1 MNTSSSSSAVVRRKK
16 VGLASVSAVSTL
28 ALVGGIVAGLAGPAT
43 AAPASAAA
51 AFTAPMCEGTQTS
64 ADYPYADDMV
74 IDGVRLDYYN
84 AGNVVP
90 LYYNNDQRSPA
101 PICGVRDVPEASGPQ
116 SEWMYCTDMKE
127 ETCDEISPDGEPG
140 YSDGGQFNV
149 VGPTL
154 PVGGNDRLT
163 QEQELLIS
171 YLIQNPHPFT
181 PGGVADDSTAANRV
195 NRQLL
200 IWCVS
205 DKEYLEG
212 TDAVVDCD
220 ADLGPAEQA
229 RILGVMNVT
238 PALSISLTDPA
249 SGTLASG
256 GKATFTVSTNMYGK
270 PLTVSA
276 PAGATLELCEPNA
289 NVKLTGNTL
298 VVTGEG
304 NDPTDV
310 ALCVTSPGAGAVK
323 VSVSGAPSSFESIHW
338 NNAGA
343 ECQVFATFNTVTP
356 AKLQGDATVT
366 FDAAPTTTP
375 STTVPTTTPGA
386 PTTTPSTTVPTTTTK
401 PNVIVPIIPIIPII
415 PVIPGVPVAPAPTTV
430 AVPTPR
436 VVTQTT
442 PKAPTGERPTSID
455 GGAADETAGPHVGI
469 AIAGLGLIGLAACG
483 AIAVRRRR
491 S

>member
-16 VGLASVSAVSTL
+16 IGLASVSAVSTL

-43 AAPASAAA
+43 AAPASAA

-238 PALSISLTDPA
+238 PALSISLADPA

-323 VSVSGAPSSFESIHW
+323 VSVAGAPSSFESIHW

-455 GGAADETAGPHVGI
+455 GGGADETAGPHVGI

>member
-16 VGLASVSAVSTL
+16 IGLASVSAVSAL

-43 AAPASAAA
+43 AAPASAA

-127 ETCDEISPDGEPG
+127 ETCDEVSPDGEPG
-140 YSDGGQFNV
+140 YSDDGQFNV

-181 PGGVADDSTAANRV
+181 PGGVADDSTAQNRV

-205 DKEYLEG
+205 DKDYLEE
-212 TDAVVDCD
+212 TNAVVDCD

-238 PALSISLTDPA
+238 PALSISLADPV

-289 NVKLTGNTL
+289 DVKLTGNTL

-304 NDPTDV
+304 NDRTDV

-386 PTTTPSTTVPTTTTK
+386 PTTTPSTTVPATTTK

-483 AIAVRRRR
+483 VIAVRRRR

>member
-1 MNTSSSSSAVVRRKK
+1 MNTSSSAVVRRKK
-16 VGLASVSAVSTL
+16 IGLASVSAVSTL

-43 AAPASAAA
+43 AAPASAA
-51 AFTAPMCEGTQTS
+51 FTAPMCEGTQTS
-64 ADYPYADDMV
+64 AGYPFADDMV
-74 IDGVRLDYYN
+74 IDRVRLDYYN

-101 PICGVRDVPEASGPQ
+101 PICGVRDVADASGPQ

-140 YSDGGQFNV
+140 YAEDGQFNA

-181 PGGVADDSTAANRV
+181 PGGVADDSTAQNRA

-205 DKEYLEG
+205 DKDYLEG

-229 RILGVMNVT
+229 RILGIMNVT
-238 PALSISLTDPA
+238 PTLNISLTDPA

-276 PAGATLELCEPNA
+276 PAGATLELCEPSA
-289 NVKLTGNTL
+289 HAKLTGNTL
-298 VVTGEG
+298 VVSGEG
-304 NDPTDV
+304 NDPTSV
-310 ALCVTSPGAGAVK
+310 ALCVTSSGTGEVK

-356 AKLQGDATVT
+356 ARLKGDASVT

-375 STTVPTTTPGA
+375 STTVPTTTPSTTV
-386 PTTTPSTTVPTTTTK
+386 PTTTPSTTVPTTTK
-401 PNVIVPIIPIIPII
+401 PNVTIPVIPIIPIIPII
-415 PVIPGVPVAPAPTTV
+415 PVIPGVPVTPAPTTV
-430 AVPTPR
+430 PVATPR

-442 PKAPTGERPTSID
+442 PKAPTGQRPTSID
-455 GGAADETAGPHVGI
+455 GGAADETAGPHAGI
-469 AIAGLGLIGLAACG
+469 AIAGLGLIGLAAGG